1 MLRIFLCFNQLSRGL
16 GSKVLDL
23 TKACAAHAR
32 INPDEY
38 LEPQFFVLQ
47 DPKNHELPEYKDDGE
62 MNCWKGC
69 VSMPATT
76 EINDILSMCPGTS
89 PKIIVDFGKK
99 FVASSR
105 YTCAEVGVIGEG
117 DYGIREQ

>member
-1 MLRIFLCFNQLSRGL
+1 MTVGIRCDSPPHASDLSMFQSTLQRL

-99 FVASSR
+99 L
-105 YTCAEVGVIGEG
+105 Y
-117 DYGIREQ
+117 